1 MYKERNERSERRVI
15 FLDIDGVLQPGVNES
30 RFKHDMDA
38 LKEELA
44 RKYHEPAYL
53 ELDKYDV
60 AAVYYDWDAEAV
72 SRLKHLIEET
82 KAEIVL
88 SSDWRHSKN
97 LEQMKLLFRIHDL
110 DGYLTELLPGTK
122 EFSDK
127 PEDLPVYLSNHPD
140 LYYYCVIDDRFMD
153 RFFPG
158 RFVYVDYRYRALS
171 DKHCLEAANI
181 LKNGP
186 WWDLAEQETEFAD
199 RWEYKKPEERI
210 IPEIHDGIKKAIFL
224 DFDGVLNDDLGRKGD
239 GIVVREYAVEYL
251 RRIVNQTGADIILT
265 SSRRLAFSDY
275 LEGRLNRDS
284 LAYDDFEQFSKLL
297 ERNYLMIKGMTPI
310 IGSGPDARPAEIRSW
325 LTCRPDVESFVILD
339 DDDFWAW
346 DEPNEHFVRT
356 VNLYGCFDKK
366 GNLIK
371 EPARGINNMHMYHA
385 IEILKDKSMPKLKEA
400 FVLRA

>member
-127 PEDLPVYLSNHPD
+127 PEDLPV
-140 LYYYCVIDDRFMD
+140 
-153 RFFPG
+153 
-158 RFVYVDYRYRALS
+158 
-171 DKHCLEAANI
+171 
-181 LKNGP
+181 
-186 WWDLAEQETEFAD
+186 
-199 RWEYKKPEERI
+199 
-210 IPEIHDGIKKAIFL
+210 
-224 DFDGVLNDDLGRKGD
+224 
-239 GIVVREYAVEYL
+239 
-251 RRIVNQTGADIILT
+251 
-265 SSRRLAFSDY
+265 
-275 LEGRLNRDS
+275 
-284 LAYDDFEQFSKLL
+284 
-297 ERNYLMIKGMTPI
+297 
-310 IGSGPDARPAEIRSW
+310 
-325 LTCRPDVESFVILD
+325 
-339 DDDFWAW
+339 
-346 DEPNEHFVRT
+346 
-356 VNLYGCFDKK
+356 
-366 GNLIK
+366 
-371 EPARGINNMHMYHA
+371 
-385 IEILKDKSMPKLKEA
+385 
-400 FVLRA
+400 